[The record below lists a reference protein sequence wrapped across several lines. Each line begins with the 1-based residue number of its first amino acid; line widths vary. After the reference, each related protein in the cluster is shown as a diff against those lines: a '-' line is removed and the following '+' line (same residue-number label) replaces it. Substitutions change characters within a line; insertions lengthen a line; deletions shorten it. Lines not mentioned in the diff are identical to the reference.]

1 MTEAIIMGL
10 TMGLAGSL
18 HCIGMCG
25 PLALALPLNSAKSVN
40 RFFSALAYN
49 TGRTITY
56 FSMGA
61 ILGWTG
67 SRLAVVGYQQLFS
80 IAAGILILVLLLLG
94 KYIPHIGLFPA
105 FQARFKKY
113 IARFLT
119 RKNTMQGLFIFG
131 LLNGLLPCGLVYMA
145 TASALII
152 GGPLQSGI
160 FMASFG
166 LGTIPL
172 MLVLMIT
179 GHMISFSLRTAMKKA
194 VPYFIGF
201 VAILMILRGLNLGI
215 PYVSPAFSAAPVVT
229 SHCSPSH

>member
-1 MTEAIIMGL
+1 
-10 TMGLAGSL
+10 MGLAGSL

-25 PLALALPLNSAKSVN
+25 PLALALPLNGTKGSN

-49 TGRTITY
+49 TGRIITY

-67 SRLAVVGYQQLFS
+67 SRLVVVGYQQLFS
-80 IAAGILILVLLLLG
+80 IAAGTLILLLLFLG
-94 KYIPHIGLFPA
+94 KNLPPIGVFPV

-113 IARFLT
+113 IAGFLT
-119 RKNTMQGLFIFG
+119 RKNSALGLFIFG
-131 LLNGLLPCGLVYMA
+131 LLNGLLPCGMVYMA
-145 TASALII
+145 IASSLII

-160 FMASFG
+160 FMAAFG
-166 LGTIPL
+166 LGTVPL

-179 GHMISFSLRTAMKKA
+179 GHTLSFSIRTAMKKA
-194 VPYFIGF
+194 VPYFIGV

-215 PYVSPAFSAAPVVT
+215 PYVSPAFSAAPT
-229 SHCSPSH
+229 ITGHCAPSH

>member
-25 PLALALPLNSAKSVN
+25 PLALALPLNSAKSLN

-49 TGRTITY
+49 TGRTVTY

-94 KYIPHIGLFPA
+94 KYMPPIGLFPVL
-105 FQARFKKY
+105 QARFKKY
-113 IARFLT
+113 IAGFLT
-119 RKNTMQGLFIFG
+119 RKNSMQGLFIFG
-131 LLNGLLPCGLVYMA
+131 MLNGLLPCGLVYMA
-145 TASALII
+145 IASALVI

-179 GHMISFSLRTAMKKA
+179 GHMVSFSLRTAMKKA

-201 VAILMILRGLNLGI
+201 VAVLMIMRGLNLGI
-215 PYVSPAFSAAPVVT
+215 PYLSPAFNAAPAVT